1 MLTIIVIIITTPF
14 YNKQCILCELYIC
27 FLSNTVFHHCF
38 GIGFIFNAR
47 IVKRKSPCQS
57 SILRLIPSFSY
68 LYNSCIRL
76 ISSVT
81 ILSNCLFAIRYRIK
95 LTIDPITNAITQM
108 INISFRFIYITPF
121 YKEQCVLCGLFVFV
135 ITTMHFI
142 SSFWFSDNI
151 ITQKARVLADSALEL
166 VYSHL
171 NIDPNDFP
179 GVVVKV

>member
-1 MLTIIVIIITTPF
+1 MRA
-14 YNKQCILCELYIC
+14 KE
-27 FLSNTVFHHCF
+27 
-38 GIGFIFNAR
+38 
-47 IVKRKSPCQS
+47 KSPCQS

-81 ILSNCLFAIRYRIK
+81 ILSSCLFAIRYRIK

-121 YKEQCVLCGLFVFV
+121 YKEQCVLCELFVVINYVIFV
-135 ITTMHFI
+135 SITTPMHFI
-142 SSFWFSDNI
+142 SSFWFSNNI
-151 ITQKARVLADSALEL
+151 ITQKARALADSALEL
-166 VYSHL
+166 VYFHL